1 MDETATHD
9 AATEPTPPAQPTGA
23 EPDPFAEIPSDPL
36 GEGELPPGVAPGSLG
51 GENPSAEQAERD
63 AQAAAEAEADAQPP
77 EEPLAEEP
85 MGGEFLEEP
94 PEAEDLGA
102 EAELPPE
109 PEPDAA
115 PPVAEEPPT
124 PEPEAEQPPAEEPV
138 AGTYDTPPL
147 EPATPVEGSR
157 GSPLRGDPLG
167 SDGSDVPPPA
177 APAPAEEPPP
187 APAPADD
194 DPPPAPPA
202 DAEGGGEQP
211 PAAAEPEPKPA
222 KRKRKP
228 RKKKAEKGRRGY
240 VILRLNLVRT
250 EGTVGGLGMPGW
262 DEAFEREI
270 PHGEEGSEPVT
281 IDTRSGEMA
290 LRNAY
295 RKLTENGEASMELV
309 AIPAKLFNP
318 KKVEGKVPDNALTIK
333 VQ

>member
-1 MDETATHD
+1 MDDTATHD
-9 AATEPTPPAQPTGA
+9 ATEPTPPAAEPTGA

-63 AQAAAEAEADAQPP
+63 AQAAAEAEADAAPP

-94 PEAEDLGA
+94 PEPDDLAAE
-102 EAELPPE
+102 PE

-115 PPVAEEPPT
+115 PPVAEEPT
-124 PEPEAEQPPAEEPV
+124 PEPEVEQPPVEEPV
-138 AGTYDTPPL
+138 AGTDDTPPT
-147 EPATPVEGSR
+147 EPATPVEGSG

-167 SDGSDVPPPA
+167 SDGADVPPPDVPPA
-177 APAPAEEPPP
+177 AEPDAEPEPP
-187 APAPADD
+187 AD
-194 DPPPAPPA
+194 DPPPAPPVESEPP
-202 DAEGGGEQP
+202 AET
-211 PAAAEPEPKPA
+211 PAAAEPEPEPKPA

-240 VILRLNLVRT
+240 VILRLSDRT
-250 EGTVGGLGMPGW
+250 ESVVDGPSYPIWV
-262 DEAFEREI
+262 EAFQREI
-270 PHGEEGSEPVT
+270 PLGEEGSEPVT

-295 RKLTENGEASMELV
+295 RQLTENGEASMELV

>member
-1 MDETATHD
+1 MDDTATHV
-9 AATEPTPPAQPTGA
+9 EPTPPAEPTGA

-36 GEGELPPGVAPGSLG
+36 GDELPPGVAPGSLG
-51 GENPSAEQAERD
+51 GDNPSAEEAERA
-63 AQAAAEAEADAQPP
+63 AQAAADAEADAAP

-94 PEAEDLGA
+94 PEPDDLAAE
-102 EAELPPE
+102 PE
-109 PEPDAA
+109 PEAA
-115 PPVAEEPPT
+115 PPVGEEPPVAER
-124 PEPEAEQPPAEEPV
+124 EPESAPV
-138 AGTYDTPPL
+138 EDPLAGTDDTPPS
-147 EPATPVEGSR
+147 EPATPVEGSG
-157 GSPLRGDPLG
+157 GSPLGGDPLG
-167 SDGSDVPPPA
+167 SDGAEVPPPA
-177 APAPAEEPPP
+177 EAPVPAEPEPPAAPAEEPPP
-187 APAPADD
+187 APPAE
-194 DPPPAPPA
+194 
-202 DAEGGGEQP
+202 AETAAETP
-211 PAAAEPEPKPA
+211 PAAAEPEPESKPAPA

-240 VILRLNLVRT
+240 VVLRLSDRT
-250 EGTVGGLGMPGW
+250 EAVVDGTFYPIWV
-262 DEAFEREI
+262 EAFEREI
-270 PHGEEGSEPVT
+270 PIGEDGSVPVT